1 MADKITI
8 KAPSQELLKLGP
20 GDLPTGITGE
30 SVTEAGEKIIG
41 APGEGAGLAVPVKPV
56 RQQEGFTEKGGI
68 PSEIA
73 NTFRGFNEM
82 ITPFFDV
89 PVNYLAE
96 ALEAA
101 GVIEPNEDPR
111 DYLNRV
117 VNAEDYEQMVSLIPH
132 VINYGVGKRGSPSY
146 DEYSDRVART
156 AGQFFGATVPFS
168 GILAKAGQLRSQA
181 NKLGENFVDY
191 AKTKTT
197 FGIPNTER
205 YKGSVRQALVDPY
218 AKTPGKA
225 AKYDVLGT
233 GLFGTGYGLVKETGA
248 PEELALAA
256 GLASVSPLAAWGA
269 GGSIVNYIKSGGV
282 FGKAA
287 RKYDDLVT
295 SDSKYVPESLKRNP
309 ETGTRTD
316 KIKDEFAGEV
326 TKSLESEQ
334 SLKNVKRA
342 EELEIA
348 VYDTTGEKVT
358 FSPAEQTLD
367 VPLIG
372 TQARIEKTAPAD
384 FTRKNIER
392 KYKVIDAIE
401 QYGNRK
407 FQSPI
412 DDGPLFIYESI
423 TGKYTPLISRID
435 DQTDEVVFNINKL
448 SDPEKGAF
456 PKITD
461 EAGTGDVIRKRIKEY
476 ADSIREQA
484 NAFASGKG
492 YNNSKPLI
500 TTDLNKIDNI
510 ADMKSTTT
518 KIETTLKSILDDDSL
533 TQIHPLIKKFLDKK
547 TPTVSFQDY
556 KMFRM
561 EVNDALSKSYNFGIT
576 NDIKQLSVF
585 KKELDNMANKFG
597 KTNKDFET
605 FNEWYS
611 QNVIPLESPAIYK
624 VLDTDVSGLGGV
636 TQYKLPKEKV
646 AVSFLK
652 DTNSMKTYRDFFNT
666 QEDGTIMQK
675 VVYDQIHRNAYDSRK
690 AILNAD
696 KLNTYLNKNKDVL
709 ELVPSYK
716 GFNNFYEEL
725 TNPKNAANNLPE
737 GTVSLLQGL
746 VTRQGDLQN
755 RKRLINTNL
764 LYKQVANKFDELEPQ
779 KLLQEAIKNPK
790 LLKELKQRLKIE
802 GTGENSVIPGVSQND
817 LKTTFN
823 ANVTSELLKGQQPLS
838 NPTKF
843 LKYLDDNQKLL
854 TSAVGKDHYDDLKII
869 GESYERILVTGGV
882 EGKAGATLIPKG
894 LLDELADNIGTSLP
908 SIQARIISAAEGRIS
923 PRTAGAY
930 IVTRFINAGQ
940 TARAEAVF
948 RDAMFDPALA
958 KELAKKIEPNKIKG
972 GFITELGQGY
982 SPVKLN
988 YYFYNSGYD
997 YLGGDI
1003 FGDKGQKEIIPLKPP
1018 SDKDLPP
1025 RQTIEEFRPPTKD
1038 PTPIEQP
1045 ILKPD
1050 AFKSSAITPP
1060 PTPTGIDTI
1069 DVASL
1074 FPNDATATAIAKRRT
1089 PQAGIGTLP
1098 T

>member
-1 MADKITI
+1 MVDKITI
-8 KAPSQELLKLGP
+8 KAPSEELLKMGP
-20 GDLPTGITGE
+20 GDSPTGIVAE
-30 SVTEAGEKIIG
+30 SVTETGEKIIG
-41 APGEGAGLAVPVKPV
+41 APGEGAGLVVPVKGV
-56 RQQEGFTEKGGI
+56 RQQEGFKEFGGM

-73 NTFRGFNEM
+73 NNFRGFNEM
-82 ITPFFDV
+82 ITPFFDL
-89 PVNYLAE
+89 PVNLLAE
-96 ALEAA
+96 AFEAA

-117 VNAEDYEQMVSLIPH
+117 VNAEDYEQVVSLIPY
-132 VINYGVGKRGSPSY
+132 VMNYGLGKRGSPSY

-156 AGQFFGATVPFS
+156 AGQVTGATVPFS
-168 GILAKAGQLRSQA
+168 GILALAGKLRSKA
-181 NKLGENFVDY
+181 NMLKENFVDY

-225 AKYDVLGT
+225 AKYDALGA
-233 GLFGTGYGLVKETGA
+233 GLFGTGYGLTKETGA

-256 GLASVSPLAAWGA
+256 GLAFVSPLAAWGA
-269 GGSIVNYIKSGGV
+269 AGGLVNYYKTNIGR
-282 FGKAA
+282 ATQ
-287 RKYDDLVT
+287 KYDDVVT
-295 SDSKYVPESLKRNP
+295 SGSKYVPERLKRDP
-309 ETGTRTD
+309 ETGTRTE
-316 KIKDEFAGEV
+316 KIKDEFADEV

-342 EELEIA
+342 EELETA
-348 VYDTTGEKVT
+348 VYDTTGEKIT

-367 VPLIG
+367 IPLIG
-372 TQARIEKTAPAD
+372 TQAKIEKTSPAD

-392 KYKVIDAIE
+392 KYNVIKAIE
-401 QYGNRK
+401 QFGNRK

-412 DDGPLFIYESI
+412 DEGPLFIYESI
-423 TGKYTPLISRID
+423 TNKYTPLISKID

-461 EAGTGDVIRKRIKEY
+461 QAGTGNVIRERIKKY
-476 ADSIREQA
+476 ADGIREQA

-561 EVNDALSKSYNFGIT
+561 EVNDALGKSYNFGIT
-576 NDIKQLSVF
+576 NDIKQLSIF

-597 KTNKDFET
+597 QTNKDFKT

-636 TQYKLPKEKV
+636 PQYKLPKEKV
-646 AVSFLK
+646 AGSFLK

-666 QEDGTIMQK
+666 QEDGTTMQK
-675 VVYDQIHRNAYDSRK
+675 VVYDQIHKNAYDSRK
-690 AILNAD
+690 GILNAD

-725 TNPKNAANNLPE
+725 TNPRNAGNNLPE

-746 VTRQGDLQN
+746 VSRQGDLQN

-790 LLKELKQRLKIE
+790 LLKELKQRLKID

-823 ANVTSELLKGQQPLS
+823 ATVTNEILKGQQPLS

-843 LKYLDDNQKLL
+843 IKYLDENQKLL

-882 EGKAGATLIPKG
+882 EGTTGATLIPKG
-894 LLDELADNIGTSLP
+894 LLDNLADNIGTSLP
-908 SIQARIISAAEGRIS
+908 SIQARIIAAAEGRIS

-930 IVTRFINAGQ
+930 LVTRFINAGQ

-972 GFITELGQGY
+972 GFVTDVGDRTLTY
-982 SPVKLN
+982 DPVKLQ
-988 YYFYNSGYD
+988 YYLYNSGYD

-1003 FGDKGQKEIIPLKPP
+1003 FGDKGQQEIIPLLPP
-1018 SDKDLPP
+1018 TDKDLPP

-1038 PTPIEQP
+1038 PEPIEQP

-1060 PTPTGIDTI
+1060 PTPTGIGTT

-1074 FPNDATATAIAKRRT
+1074 FPNDATAMAIAKRRAPT
-1089 PQAGIGTLP
+1089 GGIATV
-1098 T
+1098 